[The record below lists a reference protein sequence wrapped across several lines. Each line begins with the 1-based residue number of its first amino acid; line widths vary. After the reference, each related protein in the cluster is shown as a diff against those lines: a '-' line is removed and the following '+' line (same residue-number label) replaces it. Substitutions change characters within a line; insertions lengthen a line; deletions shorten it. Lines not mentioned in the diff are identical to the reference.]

1 MMTARELPT
10 MRAPRT
16 TLTLLAATL
25 VLAACGGGDGGDGG
39 DTDTAGGDGVV
50 SIEAGDLYF
59 DPEQASAS
67 AGTVEFEL
75 VNVGAVEHDLV
86 IEEAGDTEVVYAAA
100 GETATGSIEL
110 EAGTYTYY
118 CSIPGHRTTMEG
130 TLEVS

>member
-1 MMTARELPT
+1 

-16 TLTLLAATL
+16 TLTLLAASF
-25 VLAACGGGDGGDGG
+25 VLAACGGDGGDDAGATGGDGGDGG
-39 DTDTAGGDGVV
+39 VV
-50 SIEAGDLYF
+50 TIEAGDLYF
-59 DPEQASAS
+59 DPEEASAS

-75 VNVGAVEHDLV
+75 VNVGAVEHDIV
-86 IEEAGDTEVVYAAA
+86 IEEADDTEVARADG

-118 CSIPGHRTTMEG
+118 CSIPGHRAAMEG

>member
-1 MMTARELPT
+1 

-16 TLTLLAATL
+16 TLTLLAASL
-25 VLAACGGGDGGDGG
+25 VLAACGGDDGGDAGTADGGDGPV
-39 DTDTAGGDGVV
+39 T
-50 SIEAGDLYF
+50 IEAGDLYF

-118 CSIPGHRTTMEG
+118 CSIPGHRASMEG

>member
-1 MMTARELPT
+1 

-16 TLTLLAATL
+16 TLTLLAASL
-25 VLAACGGGDGGDGG
+25 VLAACGGGGDDEGAADGGGNGG
-39 DTDTAGGDGVV
+39 TIT
-50 SIEAGDLYF
+50 IEAGDLYF
-59 DPEQASAS
+59 EPEEVSAS

-86 IEEAGDTEVVYAAA
+86 IEEAGDTEVVFPDA

-118 CSIPGHRTTMEG
+118 CSIPGHRATMEG

>member
-1 MMTARELPT
+1 

-25 VLAACGGGDGGDGG
+25 VLAACGGNGDDGAAGDGATDDGA
-39 DTDTAGGDGVV
+39 TGGVIT
-50 SIEAGDLYF
+50 IEAGDLYF
-59 DPEQASAS
+59 EPEEVSAQ

-86 IEEAGDTEVVYAAA
+86 IEEAGDTEVVLAEP

-118 CSIPGHRTTMEG
+118 CSIPGHRATMEG

>member
-1 MMTARELPT
+1 

-25 VLAACGGGDGGDGG
+25 VLAACGGGDDGDTGGDGA
-39 DTDTAGGDGVV
+39 TADGGVIT
-50 SIEAGDLYF
+50 IEAGDLYF
-59 DPEQASAS
+59 DPEEVSAE
-67 AGTVEFEL
+67 AGTVEFSL

-86 IEEAGDTEVVYAAA
+86 IEEAGDTEVAFAEP
-100 GETATGSIEL
+100 GETVTGSIEL

-118 CSIPGHRTTMEG
+118 CSVPGHRAAMEG